1 MPRVIA
7 KYDKSQYPF
16 AEEVTRFTINRND
29 ILHLKNL
36 YALLHEWMVEHEYGS
51 REDFKFPETYL
62 LHREGPAGKEMWWRW
77 RGERDP
83 MHGNKLWRFHLN
95 VDCHVLTMKDVEVAI
110 GGKKY
115 KAQQGEVEVQ
125 GAGRLLFDPGKTL
138 EKSMFKD
145 MKKLLL
151 KRLWKQQYE
160 MLKDDLRRDVFQFRD
175 AVATFLTIETY
186 LPEKEWPEFWPK
198 RIPES

>member
-1 MPRVIA
+1 MPRVQNRYEGVW
-7 KYDKSQYPF
+7 K
-16 AEEVTRFTINRND
+16 EEVTRFTINRND

-36 YALLHEWMVEHEYGS
+36 YTLMHEWLVEHEYTES
-51 REDFKFPETYL
+51 REDYKFPETYL

-77 RGERDP
+77 RCEQSP
-83 MHGNKLWRFHLN
+83 LYGNKLWKFHLN
-95 VDCHVLTMKDVEVAI
+95 IDCHVLTMKDVEVAI

-115 KAQQGEVEVQ
+115 KANQGEAEVQ
-125 GAGRLLFDPGKTL
+125 GSGVLLFDPDKMLDKG
-138 EKSMFKD
+138 MFKD
-145 MKKLLL
+145 MKKLLY

-175 AVATFLTIETY
+175 AIATFLTIETY

-198 RIPES
+198 RVPES